1 MLDNNSL
8 LFIEGGEKMVNAVL
22 QAIDYLLLGLAVA
35 GLLAIGAAI
44 DFWVI
49 ASCRLTQVERE
60 KRRFFSRVGKKR

>member
-1 MLDNNSL
+1 
-8 LFIEGGEKMVNAVL
+8 MVNAVL

-49 ASCRLTQVERE
+49 ASCRLAQAERE
-60 KRRFFSRVGKKR
+60 RLRFISRVGKKR

>member
-1 MLDNNSL
+1 
-8 LFIEGGEKMVNAVL
+8 MVNAVL

-49 ASCRLTQVERE
+49 ASCRLAQAERE
-60 KRRFFSRVGKKR
+60 RLRFISRVGESAETRNLCKSKGDKT